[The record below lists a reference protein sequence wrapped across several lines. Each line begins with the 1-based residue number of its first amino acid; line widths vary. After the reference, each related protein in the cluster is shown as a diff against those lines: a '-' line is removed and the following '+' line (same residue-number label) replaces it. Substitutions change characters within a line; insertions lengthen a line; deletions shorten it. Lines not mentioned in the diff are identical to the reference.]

1 MYDGIRALA
10 ILSSYDSRRWPNLM
24 PSKRFLRCHKKIA
37 RRAAITRTPTP
48 IPTPRPIFSSVW
60 AGEEV
65 GVTVDAGLD
74 VELDIGLDAVLGAKV
89 EVNVGVTVETSVFG
103 LSVVKL
109 EIPTVAA
116 RAMRSFLAQHSSE
129 AMFAP
134 QHQLPSVEHCDMAIV
149 PLACPPLCSR

>member
-10 ILSSYDSRRWPNLM
+10 VLSSYESRRWSNLI
-24 PSKRFLRCHKKIA
+24 PSKRFLRCHKKNA
-37 RRAAITRTPTP
+37 RSAAITGTPTP
-48 IPTPRPIFSSVW
+48 TPTPRPIFSSVW

-65 GVTVDAGLD
+65 DAGPD
-74 VELDIGLDAVLGAKV
+74 VGLDIGLDAVPGAEVEANVDVKV
-89 EVNVGVTVETSVFG
+89 ETRVCG

-109 EIPTVAA
+109 DIPTVAA